1 MDLGRNRGAC
11 WGMPDPEAVG
21 AAVRSFVALH
31 PSPAQ
36 RDAVQVLTERLVR
49 AHGTRAPSGAPAR
62 ARGAVR
68 WVPAHQAHITLA
80 FLGSVEPR
88 RLGEVGD
95 RVADVA
101 VSLRPFELAF
111 AGVGA
116 FPDARR
122 PRVIWLGVSTG
133 RDAVTDLALAVR
145 EALAPL
151 GFEGD
156 HTPYRPHLT
165 LGRIRR
171 GATAADRSALSALL
185 ASTPADVG
193 TAAASVREVTLMAS
207 RVGPEGAAHAVLRRA
222 PLGEGPRG
230 ALVDSEP

>member
-1 MDLGRNRGAC
+1 MDVCGDRGAC

-31 PSPAQ
+31 PSPEQ
-36 RDAVQVLTERLVR
+36 RDAVQALTERLAR
-49 AHGTRAPSGAPAR
+49 ALEARAPSGAPAR
-62 ARGAVR
+62 ALGPVR

-80 FLGSVEPR
+80 FLGDVEPR
-88 RLGEVGD
+88 RLVDVGD
-95 RVADVA
+95 HVADVA
-101 VSLRPFELAF
+101 VSRRPFELAF

-156 HTPYRPHLT
+156 APTYRPHLT

-171 GATAADRSALSALL
+171 GAPAADRSALSALL
-185 ASTPADVG
+185 ASMSADVG
-193 TAAASVREVTLMAS
+193 TAAASVREVTLMTS